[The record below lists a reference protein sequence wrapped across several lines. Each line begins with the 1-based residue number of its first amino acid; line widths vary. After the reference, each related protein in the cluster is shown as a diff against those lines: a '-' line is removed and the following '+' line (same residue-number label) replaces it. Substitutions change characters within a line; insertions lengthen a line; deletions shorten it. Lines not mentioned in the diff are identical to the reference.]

1 MIESRRT
8 QPKVEQIIPS
18 AARTVG
24 SLRDVGY
31 DAPHAIADLVDN
43 SLTARASHVDIMFHF
58 DGERSWIRVAD
69 NGEGMGA
76 ATLREAMRYG
86 SERDYSSDDLGKFG
100 FGLKT
105 ASTSQ
110 CRRLTV
116 ASRRAPQHVRME
128 VRCLDLKHIEET
140 NEWEVLVLEGDGRP
154 AAVTEPL
161 LEHTGTVV
169 LWEDLD
175 RILEYKD
182 PWGEWARRKLLSL
195 AEQMDLHLG
204 MVFHRFLAGEVLG
217 QRLQITVNGRKVQP
231 WDPYCRR
238 EPQTEEM
245 PTRDLAVS
253 GDGGTGIVRVQPY
266 VLPRQNEFSSEAEW
280 RRASGPANWNRQQGF
295 YIYRA
300 HRMIQSGGWNR
311 MRTADEHTKLAR
323 VSIDFFPDLDSVFEI
338 NITKTH
344 VSPPHE
350 LRDQLEPVVSQVT
363 RRADQRYRS
372 SNVKG
377 TGGPTTGNTRSPV
390 PPRRNS
396 DRAGVGGGVGRPAGG
411 TTRPVGATGWAPIVP
426 TGASPADSPVKSGGP
441 TITPRKA
448 IEEAAIK
455 AREEKALER
464 IIEAL
469 QEQRPEVARDLGW

>member
-1 MIESRRT
+1 MNESRGMR
-8 QPKVEQIIPS
+8 PKVERIIPS
-18 AARTVG
+18 AARTID

-43 SLTARASHVDIMFHF
+43 SLTAHASQVHITFHF
-58 DGERSWIRVAD
+58 DGKRSWIRIAD
-69 NGEGMGA
+69 NGEGMDA
-76 ATLREAMRYG
+76 ATLLEAMRYG

-110 CRRLTV
+110 CRKLTV
-116 ASRRAPQHVRME
+116 ASRRAPQHARME
-128 VRCLDLKHIEET
+128 VRQLDLQHIEKT
-140 NEWEVLVLEGDGRP
+140 NEWEILVLEGDNRP
-154 AAVTEPL
+154 YAVTEPL

-195 AEQMDLHLG
+195 AEQMDVHLG

-217 QRLQITVNGRKVQP
+217 QRLQITVNGSKVQP
-231 WDPYCRR
+231 WDPYCHQ
-238 EPQTEEM
+238 EPKTEEM

-253 GDGGTGIVRVQPY
+253 GDNGSGIVRVQPY

-323 VSIDFFPDLDSVFEI
+323 ISIDFFPDLDSVFEI
-338 NITKTH
+338 NITKAH
-344 VSPPHE
+344 VSLPNE
-350 LRDQLEPVVSQVT
+350 LRDQLEPVVSQAT

-372 SNVKG
+372 SDPKG
-377 TGGPTTGNTRSPV
+377 TGGPPTGNTRRPV
-390 PPRRNS
+390 PPSRS
-396 DRAGVGGGVGRPAGG
+396 PDRTGVSSGEQPARGGKRPPNAI
-411 TTRPVGATGWAPIVP
+411 GWAPVSLHGDAP
-426 TGASPADSPVKSGGP
+426 TGPQVRSTGQ
-441 TITPRKA
+441 TLMPRHA
-448 IEEAAIK
+448 IEEAA
-455 AREEKALER
+455 AEVEEEKALGR
-464 IIEAL
+464 IIGAL
-469 QEQRPEVARDLGW
+469 QEQHPEVARDLGW